1 MVGFVKKDNII
12 KEGYDGVQLNAFNQ
26 DNDIAPFS
34 MKDQYDPTYLPIWHF
49 TPRKRILLVKLHMTP
64 YISIHKTHWAIS
76 NSPQPPRHQHNFEI
90 RIRKITFE
98 WIT

>member
-34 MKDQYDPTYLPIWHF
+34 MKDQYDPTYLPI
-49 TPRKRILLVKLHMTP
+49 
-64 YISIHKTHWAIS
+64 
-76 NSPQPPRHQHNFEI
+76 
-90 RIRKITFE
+90 
-98 WIT
+98 